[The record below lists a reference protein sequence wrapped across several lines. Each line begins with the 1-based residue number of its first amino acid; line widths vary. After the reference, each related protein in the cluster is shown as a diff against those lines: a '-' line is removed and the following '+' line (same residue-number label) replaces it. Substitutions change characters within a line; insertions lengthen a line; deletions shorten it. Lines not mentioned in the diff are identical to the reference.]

1 MINLKQLIP
10 ALLMLGVSA
19 DHVNNAIDEL
29 NALLE
34 ELNNIEVKGR
44 QSVDTL
50 LGCMMAID
58 SIVGN
63 QRKGDGNG

>member
-19 DHVNNAIDEL
+19 ERINRAIEEL
-29 NALLE
+29 NALLD
-34 ELNNIEVKGR
+34 ELDEVEVKGR
-44 QSVDTL
+44 QNIDTL

-58 SIVGN
+58 AIVG
-63 QRKGDGNG
+63 KEGEVNG